1 MAIVEA
7 ARELE
12 PQAGPIGWDGAR
24 LDEMLAESERLFEQ
38 TGSYYGLSAE
48 LELKDSDPIGYE
60 KLFARLRGGLV
71 SARETALNISASPIV
86 RELGELCFALYT
98 PEGDSTA
105 LSTGIIVHVHT
116 MSDAI
121 KWMVRQGYEDN
132 PRIRPGDIFVN
143 NDPTIGD
150 VHNADVQ
157 TFVPIFWEGELVA
170 WAGGVT
176 HVLDIGASTPGGVP
190 VGPTNRLDDGIDLPC
205 IKVGEGDEIARWHIE
220 RCAKQTRAPMYYLLD
235 ERTRL
240 AGCHMIRES
249 VERIILEDGIDR
261 FKQFSREVIEEGRR
275 SFKARIREMTV
286 PGRYRSAANFDITF
300 SDKESLPSRARRDFV
315 MHAPF
320 EVRIGGD
327 GDYALDLD
335 GSSSWGWHSMNC
347 TPSGMQG
354 AIWVM
359 FTQTLICNDKV
370 NDGAYFAIE
379 TNFPE
384 GTIANLGDAE
394 GSTGIAW
401 AFLQPAFLGF
411 ARTLARGLQ
420 ARGFIE
426 EVMAPYSVSGNVIQG
441 GGIDHYGN
449 SSAIMNFE
457 VAAQG
462 MGAKYV
468 LDGTD
473 TCAAMFNPEGDAGDV
488 EMWEL
493 ICPMIYLSRRIK
505 ANSGGAGRHRGGSS
519 FESLLM
525 LWKTPFWELQNLG
538 CTRMLT
544 AGVFGGYPGSAGYI
558 HNIKKNNLRELAEA
572 GEAYPLADGS
582 FDEPALM
589 AIEGERTYKQDN
601 MTTLQPFEEGDLYL
615 SVMKGAPGLGDA
627 LLRPADAVAAD
638 VSEGHLL
645 PRFADSIYGVVLTED
660 GSADPAATEK
670 RRERFRRERLARAR
684 PVREWWAEQR
694 ERVIAQEAIEAV
706 RCGLAESMKLSERWA
721 AEYRGFWDLEPDFQ
735 IEASTPTVAIERAAT
750 GKITPE
756 ESADEYLASSQVAE
770 VEPTR
775 AAGKPL
781 ERETLAA
788 LLDEKLSR
796 REIHTIQS
804 GYKDPDRFDKWLE
817 ILQERVPYD
826 DPIVLPLG
834 EGMNVVRI
842 GGGEMVIRCDCGHDL
857 CPPNRNW
864 KMEAAIFVRDD
875 AETMLEVFPTMAG
888 GDPEWIEVREFYC
901 PSCARLL
908 EVDAAVPG
916 YPITHDFLPDIDGFY
931 RGWLG
936 RELS

>member
-7 ARELE
+7 TQELE
-12 PQAGPIGWDGAR
+12 PREARPIGWDGRR
-24 LDEMLAESERLFEQ
+24 LDEMLAESERLFAE
-38 TGSYYGLSAE
+38 TGSYWGLDGE

-98 PEGDSTA
+98 PEGDSIA

-121 KWMVRQGYEDN
+121 KFMVRNGWEDN
-132 PRIRPGDIFVN
+132 PRIRPGDIFAN
-143 NDPTIGD
+143 DDPTIGD

-157 TFVPIFWEGELVA
+157 TFVPIFDPTKPDEPELVA

-205 IKVGEGDEIARWHIE
+205 MKVGENDELARWHLI
-220 RCAKQTRAPMYYLLD
+220 RCQKRTRAPMYYLLD

-240 AGCHMIRES
+240 AGCHMIREAT
-249 VERIILEDGIDR
+249 ERVILEEGVDR

-275 SFKARIREMTV
+275 SFKSRIREMTV
-286 PGRYRSAANFDITF
+286 PGRYRSAGAFDVTF
-300 SDKESLPSRARRDFV
+300 ADKAGLPARARRDFL

-327 GDYALDLD
+327 GDYALDMD
-335 GSSSWGWHSMNC
+335 GASAWGWHSMNC
-347 TPSGMQG
+347 TPSAMQG
-354 AIWVM
+354 AIWVQ

-370 NDGAYFAIE
+370 NDGAYLAIE

-401 AFLQPAFLGF
+401 AFLQPAFQGF
-411 ARTLARGLQ
+411 PRTLSRALQ

-426 EVMAPYSVSGNVIQG
+426 EVIGAYSCSGNVIQG
-441 GGIDHYGN
+441 GGIDQYGN

-457 VAAQG
+457 IAAQG

-505 ANSGGAGRHRGGSS
+505 ANTAGAGRHRGGSS

-525 LWKTPFWELQNLG
+525 VHGTTFWELQNLG
-538 CTRMLT
+538 TTRIL
-544 AGVFGGYPGSAGYI
+544 AQALFGGYPGSAAYV
-558 HNIKKNNLRELAEA
+558 HNIKRADLGERAA
-572 GEAYPLADGS
+572 RGEAYPLCDGS
-582 FDEPALM
+582 FDDPALM
-589 AIEGERTYKQDN
+589 GIDGERTYKQDN
-601 MTTLQPFEEGDLYL
+601 FTTLEPFAEGDLYL
-615 SVMKGAPGLGDA
+615 SVMKGAPGLGDP
-627 LLRPADAVAAD
+627 LLRPVEEVERDVA
-638 VSEGHLL
+638 EGHLL
-645 PRFADSIYGVVLTED
+645 PRFAESIYGISDRDAYRRRRLER
-660 GSADPAATEK
+660 GRPA
-670 RRERFRRERLARAR
+670 
-684 PVREWWAEQR
+684 REWWAKER
-694 ERVIAQEAIEAV
+694 ERVLAGDLIGAV
-706 RCGLAESMKLSERWA
+706 KVGYAESMKLSPRFA
-721 AEYRGFWDLEPDFQ
+721 AEYRGFWDLPEDFAFE
-735 IEASTPTVAIERAAT
+735 IETPTVPADLAEAPGRT
-750 GKITPE
+750 TPE
-756 ESADEYLASSQVAE
+756 ESADAFLAASTVAE
-770 VEPTR
+770 VEPLR
-775 AAGKPL
+775 AAGGAL
-781 ERETLAA
+781 DSDTLAA
-788 LLDEKLSR
+788 MLDEKLSR
-796 REIHTIQS
+796 REVKDIQS
-804 GYKDPDRFDKWLE
+804 GYKDPDRFDKWVA

-826 DPIVLPLG
+826 DPIVLPMG
-834 EGMNVVRI
+834 EGLNAVRRSSDGELVV
-842 GGGEMVIRCDCGHDL
+842 RCDCGHDF
-857 CPPNRNW
+857 CAPHRNW
-864 KMEAAIFVRDD
+864 KMEALVFVRRD
-875 AETMLEVFPTMAG
+875 AETIGEIYPGFAG
-888 GDPEWIEVREFYC
+888 PDTDWTELREFYC
-901 PSCARLL
+901 PSCARQL
-908 EVDAAVPG
+908 ETEAVPPG
-916 YPITHDFLPDIDGFY
+916 YPVVHEFLPDIEGFY

-936 RELS
+936 REVP

>member
-1 MAIVEA
+1 MAIVDA
-7 ARELE
+7 TKQLE
-12 PQAGPIGWDGAR
+12 PEAKPIGWDGR
-24 LDEMLAESERLFEQ
+24 SVKQMLEDSDRLFAE
-38 TGSYYGLSAE
+38 TGSYAGLTGDLA
-48 LELKDSDPIGYE
+48 LKSEDPIGYE

-98 PEGDSTA
+98 PEGDSVA

-121 KWMVRQGYEDN
+121 KYMVRSNYESN
-132 PRIRPGDIFVN
+132 PAIRPGDIFAN

-157 TFVPIFWEGELVA
+157 TFVPIFWEGELIA

-205 IKVGEGDEIARWHIE
+205 MKIGEGDEIAQWHLT

-240 AGCHMIRES
+240 AGCHMIRDAL
-249 VERIILEDGIDR
+249 ERVILEEGADR

-275 SFKARIREMTV
+275 SFKARIKEMTV

-300 SDKESLPSRARRDFV
+300 ADKETLPARARRDFV

-327 GDYALDLD
+327 GDYSLDLE
-335 GSSSWGWHSMNC
+335 GSSAWGWHSMNC

-441 GGIDHYGN
+441 GGIDQYGN

-457 VAAQG
+457 VSAQG

-538 CTRMLT
+538 ATRMLT
-544 AGVFGGYPGSAGYI
+544 AGVFGGYPGSAGYV
-558 HNIKKNNLRELAEA
+558 HNIKHNNLRDLAEA
-572 GEAYPLADGS
+572 GEAYPLADGD
-582 FDEPALM
+582 FDHPALM

-601 MTTLQPFEEGDLYL
+601 MTTLEPFEEGDLYL

-627 LLRPADAVAAD
+627 LLRPAEAVAQD
-638 VSEGHLL
+638 VAEGHLL
-645 PRFADSIYGVVLTED
+645 PRFADSIYGVVLRED
-660 GSADPAATEK
+660 GSADAGASEERRK
-670 RRERFRRERLARAR
+670 RYRAERLERSVPA
-684 PVREWWAEQR
+684 REWWGRER
-694 ERVIAQEAIEAV
+694 ERVLAQDMIEAV
-706 RCGLAESMKLSERWA
+706 RTGLAESMKLSARWA
-721 AEYRGFWDLEPDFQ
+721 AEFRGFWDLEPDFE
-735 IEASTPTVAIERAAT
+735 IEASTPTVPIDHGPV

-756 ESADEYLASSQVAE
+756 ESADEFLAQSKVAD
-770 VEPTR
+770 VEPVR
-775 AAGKPL
+775 AAGRPL

-788 LLDEKLSR
+788 MLDEKLSR
-796 REIHTIQS
+796 KEIKDIQS
-804 GYKDPDRFDKWLE
+804 GYKDPDRFDKWIA
-817 ILQERVPYD
+817 ILQKRVPYD
-826 DPIVLPLG
+826 DPIVLPMG
-834 EGMNVVRI
+834 EGMNAVRTSDGLVV
-842 GGGEMVIRCDCGHDL
+842 RCDCGHDF
-857 CPPNRNW
+857 CPPERNW

-875 AETMLEVFPTMAG
+875 EETMGDVFPKFAG
-888 GDPEWIEVREFYC
+888 GDPDWVEVREFYC
-901 PSCARLL
+901 PSCGRML
-908 EVDAAVPG
+908 ECDATTPG
-916 YPITHDFLPDIDGFY
+916 YPVLHDFLPDVEGFY

-936 RELS
+936 RELP

>member
-7 ARELE
+7 TRELE
-12 PQAGPIGWDGAR
+12 PAEARPIGWEGRR
-24 LDEMLAESERLFEQ
+24 LDQMLAESERLFAE
-38 TGSYYGLSAE
+38 TGAYWGLDGE

-98 PEGDSTA
+98 PEGDSVA

-121 KWMVRQGYEDN
+121 KFMVRNGWEDN
-132 PRIRPGDIFVN
+132 PGIRPGDIFAN
-143 NDPTIGD
+143 DDPTIGD

-157 TFVPIFWEGELVA
+157 TFVPIFWEDELVA

-205 IKVGEGDEIARWHIE
+205 MKIGEKDELARWHLI
-220 RCAKQTRAPMYYLLD
+220 RCQKRTRAPMYYLLD

-240 AGCHMIRES
+240 AGCHMVREA
-249 VERIILEDGIDR
+249 VERVILEEGIER

-275 SFKARIREMTV
+275 SFKSRIREMTV
-286 PGRYRSAANFDITF
+286 PGRYRSAGAFDVTF
-300 SDKESLPSRARRDFV
+300 ADKAGLPARARRDFL

-327 GDYALDLD
+327 GDYALDMD
-335 GSSSWGWHSMNC
+335 GASAWGWHSMNC

-354 AIWVM
+354 AIWVQ

-370 NDGAYFAIE
+370 NDGAYLAIE

-384 GTIANLGDAE
+384 GTIANLGEAE

-401 AFLQPAFLGF
+401 AFLQPAFQGF
-411 ARTLARGLQ
+411 PRTLSRALQ

-426 EVMAPYSVSGNVIQG
+426 EVMGAYSCSGNVIQG
-441 GGIDHYGN
+441 GGIDQYGN

-505 ANSGGAGRHRGGSS
+505 ANTGGAGRHRGGSS

-525 LWKTPFWELQNLG
+525 VHGTSFWELQNLG
-538 CTRMLT
+538 TTRIL
-544 AGVFGGYPGSAGYI
+544 AQALFGGYPGSAAYV
-558 HNIKKNNLRELAEA
+558 HNIKGSDLLERAA
-572 GEAYPLADGS
+572 RGDAYPVADGS
-582 FDEPALM
+582 FDDPALIG
-589 AIEGERTYKQDN
+589 IEGERTYKQDN
-601 MTTLQPFEEGDLYL
+601 FTTLEPFAEGDLYL
-615 SVMKGAPGLGDA
+615 SVMKGAPGLGDP
-627 LLRPADAVAAD
+627 LLRPVAEVERD
-638 VSEGHLL
+638 VAEGHLL
-645 PRFADSIYGVVLTED
+645 PRFAESIYGVSDREAHRGRRLER
-660 GSADPAATEK
+660 GRPA
-670 RRERFRRERLARAR
+670 
-684 PVREWWAEQR
+684 PEWWAEAR
-694 ERVIAQEAIEAV
+694 ERVLAGELIEAV
-706 RCGLAESMKLSERWA
+706 RVGYAESMKLSPRFA
-721 AEYRGFWDLEPDFQ
+721 AEYRGFWDLPEDFAF
-735 IEASTPTVAIERAAT
+735 EVETPTVPAEVREAP
-750 GKITPE
+750 GKLTPE
-756 ESADEYLASSQVAE
+756 ESADAFLAASRVSE
-770 VEPTR
+770 VEPPR
-775 AAGKPL
+775 AGGGSL
-781 ERETLAA
+781 EPETLAA
-788 LLDEKLSR
+788 LLDEKLTR
-796 REIHTIQS
+796 REVKAIQS
-804 GYKDPDRFDKWLE
+804 GYKDPDRFDKWVAE
-817 ILQERVPYD
+817 LQARVPYD
-826 DPIVLPLG
+826 DPIVLPFG
-834 EGMNVVRI
+834 EGLNVVRAQADPA
-842 GGGEMVIRCDCGHDL
+842 GLVVRCDCGHDF
-857 CPPNRNW
+857 CRPDRNW
-864 KMEAAIFVRDD
+864 KMEALVFVRDD
-875 AETMLEVFPTMAG
+875 PETMAEIYPGLAG
-888 GDPEWIEVREFYC
+888 PDTDWMELREFYC
-901 PSCARLL
+901 PSCARQL
-908 EVDAAVPG
+908 ETEAVPPG
-916 YPITHDFLPDIDGFY
+916 YPVVHEFLPDIEGFY

-936 RELS
+936 RKAP